1 MGAPEFCHLQRSFR
15 KGMQAVVRDIL
26 LGPTRE
32 DRMGFMDKAKKL
44 AEQAQE
50 KLDEAQKNFNKGE
63 GGSGTQP
70 PAQGGVQYDEH
81 GRPIQQET
89 PAAATPPP
97 AASPAPP
104 APEPSTPVADP
115 TTPVADPTK
124 PVEGEA
130 QEPAEAPSRPAE
142 APPAD
147 PPSGGAN
154 SSPDPFKPL
163 QQRPSEASSPRWSP
177 PSTRTEES

>member
-15 KGMQAVVRDIL
+15 KGMQAVLRDIL

-32 DRMGFMDKAKKL
+32 DPMGFMDKAKKL

-50 KLDEAQKNFNKGE
+50 KLDEAQKNFNQGQ
-63 GGSGTQP
+63 GGSGSQ
-70 PAQGGVQYDEH
+70 PAQGSVQYDEH

-97 AASPAPP
+97 TASPAPP
-104 APEPSTPVADP
+104 APDP

-124 PVEGEA
+124 PVEGAA
-130 QEPAEAPSRPAE
+130 QEPAEAPPSPAD

-147 PPSGGAN
+147 RSSGGAN

-163 QQRPSEASSPRWSP
+163 QQ
-177 PSTRTEES
+177 